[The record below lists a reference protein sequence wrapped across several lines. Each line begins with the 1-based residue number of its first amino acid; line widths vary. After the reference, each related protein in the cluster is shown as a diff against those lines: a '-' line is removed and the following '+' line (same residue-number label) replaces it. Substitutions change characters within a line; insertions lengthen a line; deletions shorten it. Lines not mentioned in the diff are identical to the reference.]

1 MRERRKSKRMQTGG
15 GVVARVKSTH
25 DARVLDI
32 SPFGAQ
38 VELRAALRPG
48 VECDVVVPVH
58 DGELRLRAMVRR
70 CRVAAVV
77 DGELENGSAPM
88 AFRAGLEFVRCSQQE
103 AERIRTTY
111 GGRDEEPAKPR
122 RRTGPIRIKVN
133 PDALGGGGGE
143 DD

>member
-1 MRERRKSKRMQTGG
+1 MRERRKAKRIQTEGA
-15 GVVARVKSTH
+15 VVARVKSTH
-25 DARVLDI
+25 EARVLDI

-38 VELRAALRPG
+38 VQLRAALRPG

-70 CRVAAVV
+70 CRVAAVI
-77 DGELENGSAPM
+77 DGELENGGAPM
-88 AFRAGLEFVRCSQQE
+88 AYRAGLEFVRCSQQE
-103 AERIRTTY
+103 AERIRATY
-111 GGRDEEPAKPR
+111 GGRDERPPAPR

-133 PDALGGGGGE
+133 PDALKGGG

>member
-1 MRERRKSKRMQTGG
+1 MRERRKSKRIQTEGT
-15 GVVARVKSTH
+15 VVARVKSTH
-25 DARVLDI
+25 EASILDI

-38 VELRAALRPG
+38 VELKAALRPG

-77 DGELENGSAPM
+77 DGDLADGGAPM
-88 AFRAGLEFVRCSQQE
+88 AFRAGLEFVRCSQEE
-103 AERIRTTY
+103 AERLRATY
-111 GGRDEEPAKPR
+111 GGRDEPPPSKPR

-133 PDALGGGGGE
+133 PDALRGGDEG
-143 DD
+143 